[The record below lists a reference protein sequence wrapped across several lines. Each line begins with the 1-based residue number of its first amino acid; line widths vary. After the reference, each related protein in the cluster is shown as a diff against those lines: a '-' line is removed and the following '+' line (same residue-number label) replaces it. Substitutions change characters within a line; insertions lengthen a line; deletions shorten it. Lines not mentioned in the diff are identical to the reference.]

1 MPCGASDPGG
11 NTFQTVISIDG
22 AVVKLGEG
30 LTDHVLDNF
39 GRAID
44 ALESRIKDPTLGP
57 WQRSA
62 MAKRIKRLHRRARNA
77 VKQAAHEYALLIA
90 CRFKVLFLPHF
101 RVSEMVEGSPL
112 GRTVSR
118 KLMAIGHAE
127 FGRLLMEKAAVHG
140 CRVVFVR
147 GMLVCLL
154 FHCAIGYVCTLVTTA
169 MCAADRRGVDDED
182 LLQLRAREPRCRC
195 SLRVLLPPLWPHRG
209 SRHTGGQEH
218 PGTRSQRTAG
228 ARSRPV
234 QTVHSRDESSRWC

>member
-1 MPCGASDPGG
+1 LLSVAATQKAGPNSLRYLHAAACGQDVNDKVPCGASDPGG
-11 NTFQTVISIDG
+11 NTFQTVMSIDG

-30 LTDHVLDNF
+30 LADHVLNNF

-90 CRFKVLFLPHF
+90 CRFKVFFLPHF
-101 RVSEMVEGSPL
+101 RVSAMVEGSPL

-127 FGRLLMEKAAVHG
+127 FRRLLMEKAAVHG

-147 GMLVCLL
+147 GMLVC
-154 FHCAIGYVCTLVTTA
+154 
-169 MCAADRRGVDDED
+169 
-182 LLQLRAREPRCRC
+182 
-195 SLRVLLPPLWPHRG
+195 
-209 SRHTGGQEH
+209 
-218 PGTRSQRTAG
+218 
-228 ARSRPV
+228 
-234 QTVHSRDESSRWC
+234 

>member
-1 MPCGASDPGG
+1 MHPAALARLFVCWHRAVYSPCCLLLSVAATQKAGPNSLRSLHAAACGQDVNDKVPCGASDPGG

-30 LTDHVLDNF
+30 LADHVLNNF

-90 CRFKVLFLPHF
+90 CRFKVFFLPHF
-101 RVSEMVEGSPL
+101 RVSAMVEGSPL

-127 FGRLLMEKAAVHG
+127 FRRLLMEKAAVHG

-147 GMLVCLL
+147 GMLVCLFACL
-154 FHCAIGYVCTLVTTA
+154 LCLHTA
-169 MCAADRRGVDDED
+169 DH
-182 LLQLRAREPRCRC
+182 LLL
-195 SLRVLLPPLWPHRG
+195 SL
-209 SRHTGGQEH
+209 
-218 PGTRSQRTAG
+218 
-228 ARSRPV
+228 
-234 QTVHSRDESSRWC
+234 